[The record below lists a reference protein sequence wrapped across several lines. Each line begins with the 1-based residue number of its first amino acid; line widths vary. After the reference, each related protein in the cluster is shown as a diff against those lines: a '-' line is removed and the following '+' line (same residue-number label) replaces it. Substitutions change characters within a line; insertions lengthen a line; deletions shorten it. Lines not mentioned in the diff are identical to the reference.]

1 MNMSHSSHKSSL
13 LTLGLAAVAALSL
26 GAFGCASQPTPP
38 PVAAAPPSQAFQLA
52 AGGVTAPQ
60 GGPDD
65 SVQFVEQEHK
75 DPQVHGDGP
84 ATGLHP
90 GASAKPNQ

>member
-1 MNMSHSSHKSSL
+1 MSHSSRKTSSL
-13 LTLGLAAVAALSL
+13 LAVGLAAAALSL

-60 GGPDD
+60 GNPEDG
-65 SVQFVEQEHK
+65 VQFVEQEHK
-75 DPQVHGDGP
+75 DPQIQGDGP
-84 ATGLHP
+84 ATELHP
-90 GASAKPNQ
+90 SASAKPHQ

>member
-1 MNMSHSSHKSSL
+1 MSHSSHKSSL
-13 LTLGLAAVAALSL
+13 RILGLAAVAALSL

-38 PVAAAPPSQAFQLA
+38 AAAAAPPSQAFQQA

-75 DPQVHGDGP
+75 DPKVQGDGP
-84 ATGLHP
+84 ATELHP
-90 GASAKPNQ
+90 GASAKPNR

>member
-1 MNMSHSSHKSSL
+1 MSHSSHKSSL
-13 LTLGLAAVAALSL
+13 LALGLATVAALSF
-26 GAFGCASQPTPP
+26 GAFGCASAPP
-38 PVAAAPPSQAFQLA
+38 PPAAAVAPPSQAFQQA

-60 GGPDD
+60 GNPDD

-90 GASAKPNQ
+90 GASAHPNSN

>member
-1 MNMSHSSHKSSL
+1 MSHSSHTRSFL
-13 LTLGLAAVAALSL
+13 LALAAAAALSL

-38 PVAAAPPSQAFQLA
+38 AAAAAPPSQAFQQA

-60 GGPDD
+60 GNPEDG
-65 SVQFVEQEHK
+65 VQFVEQEHK

-84 ATGLHP
+84 ATELHP
-90 GASAKPNQ
+90 GATAKPNQ